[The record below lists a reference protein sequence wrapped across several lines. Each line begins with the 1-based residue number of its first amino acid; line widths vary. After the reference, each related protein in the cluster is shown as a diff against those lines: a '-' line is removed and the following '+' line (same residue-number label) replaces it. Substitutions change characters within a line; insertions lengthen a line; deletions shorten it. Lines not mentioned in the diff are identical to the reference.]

1 MTVDLKKLTAPFPKE
16 AIKQRVIGG
25 RRTADYVE
33 GHTVIHRLNDAC
45 PSWNFRIIKEWQ
57 DGDVL
62 KALGEL
68 DIPGLG
74 TRQHIGV
81 QKIDT
86 RAGEDLHKGHVTD
99 ALKKCA
105 TLFGVGLELYGP
117 DYADDSQPAPAE
129 NRTTRAETP
138 VERPNGAGS
147 PPLPPR
153 PRDEPPHPAD
163 YGEEPRGLG
172 PRAATEKQIKAILT
186 IARNSLGLS
195 PAETDAKCRDVYG
208 FPVAELS
215 RWEASQFIDLLKQD
229 KTA

>member
-1 MTVDLKKLTAPFPKE
+1 MTVDLEKLRAPFPKS
-16 AIKQRVIGG
+16 AVKQRVIGG
-25 RRTADYVE
+25 NRKADYVE

-81 QKIDT
+81 QKIS
-86 RAGEDLHKGHVTD
+86 AGGGEDLHKGHVTD

-117 DYADDSQPAPAE
+117 DYADDTQPAPVE
-129 NRTTRAETP
+129 HRTTRAEKP
-138 VERPNGAGS
+138 VERPNGAEPVMITDSQKAWLREFGK
-147 PPLPPR
+147 R
-153 PRDEPPHPAD
+153 PGWSIAD
-163 YGEEPRGLG
+163 VMSHCAEQFNGKG
-172 PRAATEKQIKAILT
+172 PGQLTAQQAKTFVAWLQEKDAERQKGARA
-186 IARNSLGLS
+186 
-195 PAETDAKCRDVYG
+195 
-208 FPVAELS
+208 
-215 RWEASQFIDLLKQD
+215 
-229 KTA
+229 